1 MNYRTLAA
9 ALILAT
15 AVAPDARADDPIDVL
30 HALCESTLHPVVFTS
45 VLGITTIEGIIP
57 SEGGPAVAY
66 TLLVADFDKNIVY
79 NLTPEFQDALPVQL
93 DPLQVFVMTTNA
105 PLDALA
111 NQYFV
116 LFHEDEMLCDA
127 KIVPVT

>member
-1 MNYRTLAA
+1 MNFRTLAA
-9 ALILAT
+9 ALLLAFT
-15 AVAPDARADDPIDVL
+15 VAPDVRADDPVDVL
-30 HALCESTLHPVVFTS
+30 HALCESTIQPVVFTS

-57 SEGGPAVAY
+57 SEGGPAVGY
-66 TLLVADFDKNIVY
+66 TLLVADFDHNVVY
-79 NLTPEFQDALPVQL
+79 DLTEEFHDALPVQVE
-93 DPLQVFVMTTNA
+93 PLQAFVMTSSA

-116 LFHEDEMLCDA
+116 LFHHADQLCDA